1 MAYKSDNLQLLIPRV
16 GTGENT
22 AAENGGYGV
31 AVWSYRAI
39 TADNTLGNMQ
49 ASGFITDADEKG
61 LKIGDIVVFVEDT
74 VDASWGVVSAI
85 VASAADTIILSN
97 P

>member
-16 GTGENT
+16 GEGENP
-22 AAENGGYGV
+22 AASPGGYGV

-39 TADNTLGNMQ
+39 TADNTLANMQ
-49 ASGFITDADEKG
+49 GAGFITDADEKG
-61 LKIGDIVVFVEDT
+61 LRVGDIIVFVEDT
-74 VDASWGVVSAI
+74 VDASWAL
-85 VASAADTIILSN
+85 VASITAGAATTVILSN